1 MTELKPRYLIPESH
15 LEFKALRL
23 EWKFA
28 ENVPSVQLHR
38 HKIRFYAFLEASEKK
53 GVLLFSQGLRS
64 VNMSITITLS
74 SNISCCKTDSTDRIS

>member
-28 ENVPSVQLHR
+28 ENLPSVQVDR
-38 HKIRFYAFLEASEKK
+38 HKTIFYAFLEATEKK

-64 VNMSITITLS
+64 VNLPI
-74 SNISCCKTDSTDRIS
+74 KR

>member
-38 HKIRFYAFLEASEKK
+38 HKIRFYAFLEATEKK
-53 GVLLFSQGLRS
+53 GPLAFSRPPQRQFVHNDNPEKQYQLLQ
-64 VNMSITITLS
+64 
-74 SNISCCKTDSTDRIS
+74 D